1 MRTLVYNIGCLAGVD
16 RHGKLR
22 LQGEEMAHLE
32 RLEQAWLLVENERI
46 AGFGRMADW
55 NEACGQA
62 DTSHARSAS
71 RFGQVDVE
79 VDARGGYVLPC
90 WCDPHTHIVYA
101 GSREGEFVDKIRGL
115 SYEEIAKRGGGI
127 LNSADRLHQ
136 TSEEELYR
144 QALERA
150 HEMMRKGT
158 GCIEIKSGYGLNT
171 ADELKMLRVIRRLK
185 ESLPV
190 RIVSTFLGAHAVG
203 RGYSQTEYVDKVV
216 NEMIPEVGRQ
226 QLADYIDVFCDKGFF
241 TPEETAR
248 ILEAGAQW
256 GMKPKIHADE
266 LASSGGV
273 VVGVAHQALSVDHLE
288 RMADEQL
295 ETLRGSRTMPTA
307 LPGTSFFLNM
317 PFAPARRMIDAGLG
331 VAVASDYNPGS
342 TPSGDM
348 KFVVSL
354 ACIKMRL
361 LPEEALNAA
370 TLNAAYAMGLSE
382 EYGSIAVGKVA
393 NFFLTKPIPSLD
405 YIPYAYTTPL
415 VERLFLRG
423 KEWMM

>member
-1 MRTLVYNIGCLAGVD
+1 MRTLVYNIKQLVGVD
-16 RHGKLR
+16 THGKLR
-22 LQGEEMAHLE
+22 LQGEEMA
-32 RLEQAWLLVENERI
+32 RLEQIENAWLLVDGERI
-46 AGFGRMADW
+46 AGFGPMAAW
-55 NEACGQA
+55 TEAPQ
-62 DTSHARSAS
+62 
-71 RFGQVDVE
+71 QVDVQM
-79 VDARGGYVLPC
+79 DARGGMLLPC

-101 GSREGEFVDKIRGL
+101 GSREGEFVDKIRGM
-115 SYEEIAKRGGGI
+115 SYAEIARRGGGI
-127 LNSADRLHQ
+127 LNSADRLHA
-136 TSEEELYR
+136 TTEEELYR

-190 RIVSTFLGAHAVG
+190 RIVATFLGAHAVG
-203 RGYSQTEYVDKVV
+203 RGYSQPAYVNLVV
-216 NEMIPEVGRQ
+216 NEMIPEVGREG
-226 QLADYIDVFCDKGFF
+226 LADYIDVFCDKGFF

-248 ILEAGAQW
+248 ILEAGAKW

-288 RMADEQL
+288 SMADAQI
-295 ETLRGSRTMPTA
+295 ETLRGSTTMPTA

-354 ACIKMRL
+354 ACIKLRL
-361 LPEEALNAA
+361 LPAEALNAA

-393 NFFLTKPIPSLD
+393 NFFLTKPIPSVD

-415 VERLFLRG
+415 VEHLFFRG
-423 KEWMM
+423 REWTM